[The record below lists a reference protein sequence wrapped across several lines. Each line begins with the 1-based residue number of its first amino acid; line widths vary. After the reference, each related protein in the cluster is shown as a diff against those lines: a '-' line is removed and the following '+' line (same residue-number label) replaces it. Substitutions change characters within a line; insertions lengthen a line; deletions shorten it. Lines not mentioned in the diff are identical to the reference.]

1 MERFLPEREQR
12 PRKPHQPPRWAGLGP
27 SSRFGGRVRNAPAA
41 APARA
46 SRTLAARGQ
55 WAAGRLNLH
64 GGRGESGRLTVT
76 RKCDNPERWLSPT
89 RGGPS
94 LSAAARLCPAQ
105 GPGARTQRPAQR
117 THSPRRGCP
126 TSPHVDARGSR
137 RPRPPPSP
145 PRHWWGADLEC
156 VRRAWAR
163 RRTTATPLPAR
174 SPAARDKWPPL
185 TRPLAPPRRDVSPGC
200 RHPRAALFPGEGA
213 RHVSDDRRPA
223 IPSVHS
229 PLASP
234 KPPGA
239 RRCVLAHA
247 RPVIEKQQRPQENPT
262 PGGSWCRS

>member
-1 MERFLPEREQR
+1 MCQPRE
-12 PRKPHQPPRWAGLGP
+12 
-27 SSRFGGRVRNAPAA
+27 V
-41 APARA
+41 
-46 SRTLAARGQ
+46 
-55 WAAGRLNLH
+55 
-64 GGRGESGRLTVT
+64 TVT
-76 RKCDNPERWLSPT
+76 TTRRPLPVCCGQAVRGPGPQCSHPVPSTEDTLTTKRVPDEPT
-89 RGGPS
+89 RGRAG
-94 LSAAARLCPAQ
+94 L
-105 GPGARTQRPAQR
+105 
-117 THSPRRGCP
+117 
-126 TSPHVDARGSR
+126 
-137 RPRPPPSP
+137 PSP

-156 VRRAWAR
+156 VRRTWAR
-163 RRTTATPLPAR
+163 RQTMGTPLPAR

-185 TRPLAPPRRDVSPGC
+185 TRPLAPPRQDVSPGC